1 MSKNITI
8 AGASYQNVP
17 SILVPVTG
25 GGTASFMDTSD
36 ANASAGDIASG
47 KTAYV
52 NGAKITG
59 TATGGGGQLT
69 ISSTSKTLTRATSAV
84 FSGLKGEPKFF
95 AIQPTSSIAINS
107 SYYYITAFTGA
118 GNTAHIT
125 YARATGS
132 KTGSAATTS
141 NGGWTY
147 ANGSLT
153 VSTTA
158 TTAGQFSAGGYTLT
172 YGY

>member
-1 MSKNITI
+1 MSKNVTI

-25 GGTASFMDTSD
+25 GGTASFVDTSD
-36 ANASAGDIASG
+36 ANATAADLSSG

-52 NGAKITG
+52 NGQKITG
-59 TATGGGGQLT
+59 TASGGGGIT
-69 ISSTSKTLTRATSAV
+69 IATTSKTLSRATSAT
-84 FSGLKGEPKFF
+84 FSGLKGEPQFF
-95 AIQPTSSIAINS
+95 FIEPSSSFSLSS
-107 SYYYITAFTGA
+107 SYYYITAMSTDGEKTRVTHARITGRNA
-118 GNTAHIT
+118 
-125 YARATGS
+125 
-132 KTGSAATTS
+132 GSAATTS
-141 NGGWTY
+141 NGGWHY

-158 TTAGQFSAGGYTLT
+158 TSNGQFYAGGYTLI

>member
-8 AGASYQNVP
+8 AGASYQSVP

-25 GGTASFMDTSD
+25 GGTASFVDTSD

-59 TATGGGGQLT
+59 TASGGGIT
-69 ISSTSKTLTRATSAV
+69 IATTSKTLTRATSAT
-84 FSGLKGEPKFF
+84 FSGLKGEPQFF
-95 AIQPTSSIAINS
+95 VIEPTSTFSLSS
-107 SYYYITAFTGA
+107 SYYYITAMSTDGEKTRVTHARITGRNA
-118 GNTAHIT
+118 
-125 YARATGS
+125 
-132 KTGSAATTS
+132 GSAATTS
-141 NGGWTY
+141 HGGWHY

-153 VSTTA
+153 VSTTSSIY
-158 TTAGQFSAGGYTLT
+158 GQFYAGGYTLV

>member
-25 GGTASFMDTSD
+25 GGTASFMETSD
-36 ANASAGDIASG
+36 ANATSGDIASG

-59 TATGGGGQLT
+59 TATGGGGLT
-69 ISSTSKTLTRATSAV
+69 ISSTSKTLTRATSAT
-84 FSGLKGEPKFF
+84 FSGLKGKPEFF
-95 AIQPTSSIAINS
+95 VITPTSTFALSS
-107 SYYYITAFTGA
+107 SYYYITAMHAEGSST
-118 GNTAHIT
+118 HVT
-125 YARATGS
+125 YARITGRNA
-132 KTGSAATTS
+132 GSAATVS
-141 NGGWTY
+141 SCGWSYT
-147 ANGSLT
+147 NGSLT

-158 TTAGQFSAGGYTLT
+158 TSMGQFYAGGYTLW

>member
-25 GGTASFMDTSD
+25 GGTASFVDTSD

-59 TATGGGGQLT
+59 TASGGGIT
-69 ISSTSKTLTRATSAV
+69 IATTSKTLSRATSAT
-84 FSGLKGEPKFF
+84 FSGLKGEPQFF
-95 AIQPTSSIAINS
+95 VIEPSSSFSLSS
-107 SYYYITAFTGA
+107 SYYYITAMSTDGEKTRVTHARITGRNA
-118 GNTAHIT
+118 
-125 YARATGS
+125 
-132 KTGSAATTS
+132 GSAATTS
-141 NGGWTY
+141 NGGWHY

-158 TTAGQFSAGGYTLT
+158 SSYGQFYAGGYTLI

>member
-8 AGASYQNVP
+8 AETSYQNVP

-25 GGTASFMDTSD
+25 GGTASYVDTSD
-36 ANASAGDIASG
+36 ATATAADISSG

-52 NGAKITG
+52 NGVKISG
-59 TATGGGGQLT
+59 TASGGGGIT
-69 ISSTSKTLTRATSAV
+69 IATTSKTLSRATSAT
-84 FSGLKGEPKFF
+84 FSGLKGSPQFF
-95 AIQPTSSIAINS
+95 VIEPTSTFSLSS
-107 SYYYITAFTGA
+107 SYYYITAMSTDGE
-118 GNTAHIT
+118 NTRVT
-125 YARATGS
+125 YARITGRNA
-132 KTGSAATTS
+132 GSAATTS
-141 NGGWTY
+141 HGGWSY

-158 TTAGQFSAGGYTLT
+158 SSYGQFYAGGYTLV

>member
-1 MSKNITI
+1 MAKNVTI

-25 GGTASFMDTSD
+25 GGTASFVDTSD
-36 ANASAGDIASG
+36 ATATAADLSSG

-59 TATGGGGQLT
+59 TASGGSIT
-69 ISSTSKTLTRATSAV
+69 VATTSKTLSRATSAT
-84 FSGLKGEPKFF
+84 FSGLKGEPVFF
-95 AIQPTSSIAINS
+95 MAQPKSSIAINS

-118 GNTAHIT
+118 EGSGAHIT
-125 YARATGS
+125 YARATGN
-132 KTGSAATTS
+132 KTGSAATTTS
-141 NGGWTY
+141 GGWTY

-153 VSTTA
+153 ISTNA
-158 TTAGQFSAGGYTLT
+158 TTAGQFSAGAYTLI

>member
-1 MSKNITI
+1 MSKNVTI

-25 GGTASFMDTSD
+25 GGTASFVDTSD
-36 ANASAGDIASG
+36 ATATAADLSSG

-52 NGAKITG
+52 NGTKITG
-59 TATGGGGQLT
+59 TASGDGIT
-69 ISSTSKTLTRATSAV
+69 IATTSKTLTRATSAT
-84 FSGLKGEPKFF
+84 FSGLKGEPQFF
-95 AIQPTSSIAINS
+95 VIQPKSSITINS

-118 GNTAHIT
+118 EGNGAHIT

-141 NGGWTY
+141 NGGWSY

-158 TTAGQFSAGGYTLT
+158 TTAGQFSAGAYTLI